1 MPKRAMIAT
10 MVTVVALVLLLNF
23 KTPDAALMSYP
34 AMSPAPI
41 AIFAPSSSPSGSVTS
56 APPGSSPTPG
66 AASATPGAASVS
78 PGAAKAFSGTLTGSV
93 VQIPFGNVQV
103 QVTLSGGKITDIKT
117 LQLPSGG
124 RSGQIAAYAAPQLR
138 SEVLSAQSTRVDTI
152 SGATYTSTGYLTSLQ
167 SALDQMA

>member
-10 MVTVVALVLLLNF
+10 TLTVLALVLLLNF
-23 KTPDAALMSYP
+23 RTPDVASLSYP
-34 AMSPAPI
+34 TTSSPPI
-41 AIFAPSSSPSGSVTS
+41 AIFAPSSSQSGTAVS
-56 APPGSSPTPG
+56 APPASSASSATTPG
-66 AASATPGAASVS
+66 AV
-78 PGAAKAFSGTLTGSV
+78 KAFSGTLTGSV

-103 QVTLSGGKITDIKT
+103 QVTLSGGKITDVKT

-138 SEVLSAQSTRVDTI
+138 SEVLAAQNARVDTI